1 MGLDGWR
8 KEVQALQKLHHPN
21 IIRLLGSVY
30 HPNPLTFCLVLEYC
44 NAGDLSAALQHPTPP
59 NFFFHVATSIAK
71 GMSYLHNRGVIHRDI
86 KPANVLLD
94 GKISTGIFS
103 VKVTDFGVA
112 TESKGR
118 NDDKTAETGT
128 YRWMPPEVI
137 RHEAYSQTADVF
149 SYGVVLWQLLTRENP
164 FADKSQVE
172 AAAAVALEDRRPP
185 SPAGIPTSVLDLINN
200 CWTKEPDE
208 RPAFPSIIEQLG
220 SIETSLSPDEKE
232 WMETANGHHV
242 YSETFEERK
251 QRLLDQRKAQEA
263 KNNKLK
269 ETEDKGK
276 RRVFKR
282 MFKNRKSS
290 YF

>member
-1 MGLDGWR
+1 
-8 KEVQALQKLHHPN
+8 
-21 IIRLLGSVY
+21 
-30 HPNPLTFCLVLEYC
+30 
-44 NAGDLSAALQHPTPP
+44 
-59 NFFFHVATSIAK
+59 
-71 GMSYLHNRGVIHRDI
+71 
-86 KPANVLLD
+86 
-94 GKISTGIFS
+94 
-103 VKVTDFGVA
+103 VTDYGVA

-208 RPAFPSIIEQLG
+208 RPAFPSIIERLG

-251 QRLLDQRKAQEA
+251 QRLLDQRKAKEA

-276 RRVFKR
+276 KRVFKR